1 MNHSFSQRVL
11 VGITQRIDS
20 SNIYGEIRDVLD
32 HRLINWISSAG
43 FLPAAIPNI
52 NLSSSDASNSFIE
65 DWLNR
70 TCIDAV
76 LLSGGDD
83 FGVTPNRDLVEHA
96 LLTWASANHKPV
108 IGICRGMQMMGLW
121 AGVQLKRVQ
130 NHAGTRHKIVL
141 CSNDLEWP
149 DEVNSYH
156 NFVLEECPKG
166 FSISATSE
174 DGEIEAIKHNTLPWE
189 AWMWHPERE
198 STLSESCIQRAKQLF
213 SPRSSI

>member
-1 MNHSFSQRVL
+1 MNHFFSPRVL

-32 HRLINWISSAG
+32 QRLISWILSAG

-52 NLSSSDASNSFIE
+52 NLSSRDASISSIE

-70 TCIDAV
+70 TCIDGV

-83 FGVTPNRDLVEHA
+83 FGATPNRDLVEHT
-96 LLTWASANHKPV
+96 LLTWASENHKPV

-121 AGVQLKRVQ
+121 AGVKLKRVQ
-130 NHAGTRHKIVL
+130 DHAGTRHKIVHY
-141 CSNDLEWP
+141 SNDLEWP
-149 DEVNSYH
+149 ADVNSYH

-198 STLSESCIQRAKQLF
+198 PMLSESCIQRVRQLF